1 MNSFNFLL
9 LLACVTLLSL
19 GQLLFKLASDS
30 FPSNISLNSLL
41 SFAVNK
47 YFLSAL
53 VIYSLATFLWVW
65 ALSKMSLSLAYP
77 FMALAF
83 IIVPILSYFVLDEP
97 LSISSLIGGCII
109 VVGLGIA
116 VN

>member
-30 FPSNISLNSLL
+30 FPSVISPGSLL

-47 YFLSAL
+47 YLLSAL
-53 VIYSLATFLWVW
+53 VIYGFATFLWVW
-65 ALSKMSLSLAYP
+65 ALSKMPLSLAYP

-83 IIVPILSYFVLDEP
+83 IIVPILSYFALDEP

-109 VVGLGIA
+109 VAGLAIA